1 MYAAALARRYL
12 FARWIHLVGILGIA
26 VGVLALVVV
35 LSVMNGF
42 IQETRRMARGSLA
55 DVIVTP
61 RPREGERIGPY
72 AEYERVLR
80 STPGVAGCAPRFLH
94 VALISI
100 GRSTNLMRT
109 SAALGAR
116 NAVQLIGVDPAAEA
130 GVTGL
135 SVALRNPPL
144 EGTYEDSRVADPA
157 HPFAPPLD
165 VLPPEDREAPPR
177 AVVVGEQLYRNLRLH
192 RGQTIDLAT
201 ATWVASGNRVRPIN
215 RHFAVAGT
223 FRTGEYEY
231 DLSTILLPREVL
243 AREFLEGEEE
253 FSEIVVRLEDPERGA
268 RSAVEIERRLAAA
281 GLPGTF
287 VEDGVGGR
295 SEFLYVETWEERKRI
310 LLGAI
315 DNEKRI
321 MAVIL
326 FFIVIVAAFLL
337 FALLSTTVKE
347 KTRDIGILMALGAS
361 RGGILGVFLALGLTI
376 TLLGEALGLAGGL
389 AVALNLPAIERA
401 LREGLGLV
409 IFRPDI
415 YIFDHLPCEVDAIG
429 VLLILAFTLSA
440 GFLASL
446 IPAQVASRKHPV
458 VSLRY
463 E

>member
-55 DVIVTP
+55 DIIVTP

-72 AEYERVLR
+72 ADYEKVLR

-94 VALISI
+94 VALISV
-100 GRSTNLMRT
+100 GRSTNFMRT

-116 NAVQLIGVDPAAEA
+116 NAAQLIGLDPEAEA
-130 GVTGL
+130 GVTNL
-135 SVALRNPPL
+135 AVALSNPPL
-144 EGTYEDSRVADPA
+144 DRTQGDSRVADPA

-165 VLPPEDREAPPR
+165 VLSPEDREAPPR

-201 ATWVASGNRVRPIN
+201 ATWTASGNRVRPIN

-243 AREFLEGEEE
+243 AREFLEGEED
-253 FSEIVVRLEDPERGA
+253 FSEIVVRLEDPSRGA
-268 RSAVEIERRLAAA
+268 EVVREIERRLAAA
-281 GLPGTF
+281 ELPGTF
-287 VEDGVGGR
+287 VEDGLGGR

-347 KTRDIGILMALGAS
+347 KTRDIGILRALGAA

-389 AVALNLPAIERA
+389 AVALNLPAIEQW
-401 LREGLGLV
+401 LKHHLGLE
-409 IFRPDI
+409 IFRADI
-415 YIFDHLPCEVDAIG
+415 YIFDRLPCEVDVTG
-429 VLLILAFTLSA
+429 VVLILAFTLTA

-446 IPAQVASRKHPV
+446 IPAWIASRKHPV